1 MPRRV
6 WRSSSKLLLYLR
18 MPHAGLGDIPERF
31 AAGVLSSA
39 IDTSS
44 VFARFLDDQMKNVFH
59 STTYTQRFKDV
70 T

>member
-1 MPRRV
+1 VKFFNLDSGIHTPR
-6 WRSSSKLLLYLR
+6 
-18 MPHAGLGDIPERF
+18 
-31 AAGVLSSA
+31 A

-44 VFARFLDDQMKNVFH
+44 VFARFLDDQMQNVFH